1 MSQPVVFEPGGYA
14 RHQGAAISDRERLQ
28 AVTLL
33 FASMLLRG
41 WRAKLRM
48 VSFFLPALGF
58 AIYAYVRTALAQF
71 ALPPAEHG
79 KFLLDN
85 LHWIFVLNTVQLL
98 IASAAQTAPLL
109 ARDAHAGALLL
120 YFSRPLLRPQYLLAR
135 WLSTAGLS
143 ALLLALPALLYLLTH
158 GATLGF
164 AVQGTALGDGL
175 TGAVLPLAGVLVVV
189 ASAAMAGAASL
200 VALACGTI
208 TKAPATA
215 PLLFGGSIL
224 ASMAGSFVLG
234 LAVSAEGWPRAINLY
249 RALQGPIRAALAL
262 LRPAGESSVAWW
274 ESLLGIGV
282 WGGLAFGAWVI
293 LQRFL
298 ANPPL
303 GKGRA

>member
-14 RHQGAAISDRERLQ
+14 RHQGQAVSERERLQ
-28 AVTLL
+28 AITLL

-41 WRAKLRM
+41 WRAKLRL
-48 VSFFLPALGF
+48 VSFFMPALGF

-79 KFLLDN
+79 QFLLDN
-85 LHWIFVLNTVQLL
+85 LQWIFVLNTVQLL
-98 IASAAQTAPLL
+98 IAAAAQTAPLL

-135 WLSTAGLS
+135 WLSTAGL
-143 ALLLALPALLYLLTH
+143 ATLQLAGPALLYLVCH
-158 GATLGF
+158 AATLGV
-164 AVQGTALGDGL
+164 AVRGTALGDGL
-175 TGAVLPLAGVLVVV
+175 ALAVLPLTALLVVI
-189 ASAAMAGAASL
+189 ASAAMAGASSL
-200 VALACGTI
+200 VALGCGTI
-208 TKAPATA
+208 TRAPATA

-224 ASMAGSFVLG
+224 ASMAGAFVLE
-234 LAVSAEGWPRAINLY
+234 LAVSTAGWPKAVNLY
-249 RALQGPIRAALAL
+249 RALQGPIRGGLAL
-262 LRPAGESSVAWW
+262 LRPAGAASVAWW

-282 WGGLAFGAWVI
+282 WGGLAFGAWLL